1 MILFQSL
8 AQSKEQ
14 HRLAS
19 VNISDK
25 SRHLQQLT
33 EDIDNVKS
41 EMEERGSSMTDGSPL
56 VNIEKAVSRVRR
68 EILDMDVMIGVLQ
81 QGLMQDRVKGP
92 NYGD

>member
-1 MILFQSL
+1 M

-19 VNISDK
+19 VSISDK
-25 SRHLQQLT
+25 SRLLQQLT

-56 VNIEKAVSRVRR
+56 VNIKKAVSRVRR